1 MVQVYLFPNDL
12 FPSSAAA
19 SLFSIVFLLWPLSEI
34 VGGGIIP
41 RMRRGRA
48 KTQRA
53 DRGSVLLIFV
63 SIAVSIAVAFSFASY
78 GIAMLPSWAFYPGII
93 LMAAGIALRQWS
105 IAVLGRFFSAAV
117 RIQQEHKVVEAG
129 PYRYVRHP
137 SYTGALVIFAGLG
150 LALQSWG
157 AVVVLVLI
165 FAAVYGYRIR
175 VEEEALISE
184 LGEAYIAYS
193 RRTKKLIPYVF

>member
-1 MVQVYLFPNDL
+1 MVQVYLFPSDL

-53 DRGSVLLIFV
+53 DQGSVLLIFV

-137 SYTGALVIFAGLG
+137 SYTGALIIFSGLG